1 MKIDS
6 KLQDIF
12 LAKFVYRREF
22 DNRAVILEKNKKNS
36 SPCGYSSNFWHES
49 IRLIL
54 FSNQAGWKTSEMK
67 HQWLP
72 NRFDK

>member
-1 MKIDS
+1 MTTRTKNSIQSFFNIIYIYHYKIMKIDS

-36 SPCGYSSNFWHES
+36 SPCGYSSNF
-49 IRLIL
+49 
-54 FSNQAGWKTSEMK
+54 
-67 HQWLP
+67 
-72 NRFDK
+72 

>member
-12 LAKFVYRREF
+12 LAKFVDRQEF

-36 SPCGYSSNFWHES
+36 SPCGYSSNLWHES
-49 IRLIL
+49 VRLRL
-54 FSNQAGWKTSEMK
+54 FCSQAGRKTSEMK
-67 HQWLP
+67 HRWLP